1 MQVYSLINTMFQ
13 STKDKFQSI
22 STSVKDIEKY
32 VKDVKLNKDK
42 YGNFWVKPV
51 MENNMSPSIS
61 FKGRALTIPGKTSI
75 KVNLTKVSPLLLAI
89 YSKLEKVIDHDTLK
103 KNDKTI
109 NNTRGEI
116 CIYFNNPKGV
126 DLSKM
131 NDVNISGEMS
141 FRSMIVRDY
150 LKITFDIKN
159 VEIESVNERK
169 YIGIDGKV
177 FSAN

>member
-1 MQVYSLINTMFQ
+1 MFQ
-13 STKDKFQSI
+13 NTKDKFQSI
-22 STSVKDIEKY
+22 STSVEDIEKY

-61 FKGRALTIPGKTSI
+61 FKGRALTTPGKTSI

-89 YSKLEKVIDHDTLK
+89 YSKLEKVIDRDTLK
-103 KNDKTI
+103 MNDKTI
-109 NNTRGEI
+109 NNSRGDI
-116 CIYFNNPKGV
+116 CIFFNNPKGV

-141 FRSMIVRDY
+141 FRSMLIRDY
-150 LKITFDIKN
+150 FKISFDITN
-159 VEIESVNERK
+159 VVIESVNERK
-169 YIGIDGKV
+169 YIDIDGNI
-177 FSAN
+177 FPAN